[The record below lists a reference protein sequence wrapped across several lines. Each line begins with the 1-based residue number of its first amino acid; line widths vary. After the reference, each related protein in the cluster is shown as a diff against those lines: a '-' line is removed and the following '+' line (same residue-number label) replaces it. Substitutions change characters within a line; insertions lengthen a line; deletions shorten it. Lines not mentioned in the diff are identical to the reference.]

1 MAEDNGKRLYVGGEE
16 SRTSATYYD
25 AVTSDYSAVYR
36 LSNTQKGYSWSATAR
51 AEYDFSYPLAGLR
64 ISAAYTFSQ
73 SKSINDGVSAQ
84 ASSNW
89 GRTYTVDSN
98 DPQLSNS
105 LYEFPHKVVATISYS
120 EKYGLFGTNVMLL
133 YNGYSGEHYSLTY
146 AKGKVDVNGDSYRG
160 NSLIYIPTEEE
171 MDTMLWADETSAAA
185 FNDYIKA
192 DKYLQSHRGKFAE
205 RNSHSLPFVHR
216 LDLHIAQAFY
226 FKKNT
231 MTRSNYDKR
240 VELTLDVINIGNMLC
255 RSWGISHR
263 VSNWALSPVTVT
275 ELREVEG
282 GYRPV
287 YKFNGASYT
296 INDLGSRW
304 HMQLGLK
311 VVF

>member
-1 MAEDNGKRLYVGGEE
+1 M
-16 SRTSATYYD
+16 
-25 AVTSDYSAVYR
+25 
-36 LSNTQKGYSWSATAR
+36 
-51 AEYDFSYPLAGLR
+51 
-64 ISAAYTFSQ
+64 
-73 SKSINDGVSAQ
+73 
-84 ASSNW
+84 
-89 GRTYTVDSN
+89 
-98 DPQLSNS
+98 
-105 LYEFPHKVVATISYS
+105 
-120 EKYGLFGTNVMLL
+120 
-133 YNGYSGEHYSLTY
+133 
-146 AKGKVDVNGDSYRG
+146 
-160 NSLIYIPTEEE
+160 
-171 MDTMLWADETSAAA
+171 
-185 FNDYIKA
+185 
-192 DKYLQSHRGKFAE
+192 
-205 RNSHSLPFVHR
+205 PFVHR

-240 VELTLDVINIGNMLC
+240 IELTLDVINIGNMLC

-287 YKFNGASYT
+287 YKFNGADYT